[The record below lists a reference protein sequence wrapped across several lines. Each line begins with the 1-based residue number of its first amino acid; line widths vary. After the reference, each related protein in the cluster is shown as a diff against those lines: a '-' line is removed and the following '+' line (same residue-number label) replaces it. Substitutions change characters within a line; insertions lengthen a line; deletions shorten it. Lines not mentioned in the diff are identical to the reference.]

1 MPQAPVL
8 PPGRSCIFSACCVI
22 IFCSAG
28 PSAFS
33 VFVDPLMQATGAS
46 RGSVSLALTL
56 YQFSMGVFGII
67 GGRIVDRSGPR
78 GLMYIGGAL
87 VGLGWMLMA
96 FSSSLALVLL
106 SFGVTVGAGVGL
118 TYNAAINTALRWY
131 PEKRGAMSGL
141 LLGSA
146 SLGTLVMAKV
156 GAVLCHHFG
165 LNGLLYTGLFY
176 LAAMWLV
183 GWLLRAPSP
192 QWKPEGWTP
201 PAPSGGGVLNYT
213 PGAMLRTPTFWILLA
228 LFSAAC
234 TSGVMMVS
242 ALSPIAQTQLG
253 MSPVRAADMVSVS
266 CLANFAGRVLLGRL
280 CDAWGDIKT
289 LGLIFLLT
297 IGSLCGFGM
306 AHSVPGFLVC
316 VIVLGCAFGG
326 VMVVFP
332 PMTTRLFGVVHSG
345 TNYGILFFGYAVGS
359 LIGPQIAAQTMD
371 LSLGAQA
378 YSTPYRLAVGVA
390 LFGFVLNMVFLRSQR
405 ARH

>member
-1 MPQAPVL
+1 MPQAPA
-8 PPGRSCIFSACCVI
+8 PSPARSCIFSACCVI

-33 VFVDPLMQATGAS
+33 VFVDPLMQATGSS

-87 VGLGWMLMA
+87 VGLGWIVMA

-106 SFGVTVGAGVGL
+106 SFGATVGAGVGL

-156 GAVLCHHFG
+156 GAVLCHYFG

-183 GWLLRAPSP
+183 GWLLRPPAPD
-192 QWKPEGWTP
+192 WKPEDWTP
-201 PAPSGGGVLNYT
+201 PVPEQGVILNYT
-213 PGAMLRTPTFWILLA
+213 PGAMIRTPMFWTVLA
-228 LFSAAC
+228 LFAAAC

-266 CLANFAGRVLLGRL
+266 CLANFTGRVLMGRL

-289 LGLIFLLT
+289 LALIFLLT
-297 IGSLCGFGM
+297 IASLLGFGM
-306 AHSVPGFLVC
+306 AHTAPVFLVC
-316 VIVLGCAFGG
+316 VVVLGCAFGG

-332 PMTTRLFGVVHSG
+332 PMTTRLFGVAHSG
-345 TNYGILFFGYAVGS
+345 INYGILFFGYAVGA
-359 LIGPQIAAQTMD
+359 LIGPQIAAQTVD
-371 LSLGAQA
+371 LSLGAHA
-378 YSTPYRLAVGVA
+378 YATPYRLAVGVA
-390 LFGFVLNMVFLRSQR
+390 LFGFALNMLFLRSQR
-405 ARH
+405 SAS